1 MNAAQLQTLRNE
13 LTITPRKLGDYDDD
27 VPRPIKMFQETETE
41 FGVPR
46 EYFFR
51 ASTKAHDITWDVSQ
65 GQPMVLETKL
75 QMTGARAEQAI
86 AVEAMLAYFRSG
98 ELGAILKAD
107 PGVGKCLGLG
117 TPVLR
122 YDGSIVHVEQ
132 IREGDLLMGPD
143 SRPRRVQ
150 GVTRGMGE
158 LYRVMPVK
166 GDPWVCNDV
175 HVLTLVDSGKRRGG
189 VVRDIGLQEYLKMK
203 PSPRERLKQFQ
214 PESGVDFPDC
224 GDLRS
229 RPVDPYF
236 LGVWYGDGKKDL
248 TGVTVSKPD
257 PEIRLLCA
265 EVASR
270 YGLRMRVDDEDR
282 CPSYHLVGARGEPNP
297 LLNQIR
303 VLYGD
308 GLQLPRS
315 YLTASRAV
323 RQEFLA
329 GLLDTDGHL
338 QNGGY
343 EIVQK
348 VRGHAEGVA
357 FIARSLGL
365 KVPPLTPKVVDG
377 ETYWRVFI
385 SGDCSALPL
394 RIPRKKALPRQQ
406 IKVATRTGI
415 SVEPIGVGEYA
426 GFTLDGDGRFL
437 LGDFTVTHNTAMG
450 LEVAR
455 RLGRTTLVVVHKEFL
470 LNQWEARIAKFLPG
484 AKVGRIQGKKCDFK
498 GKDIVLAMVHS
509 LALDSGEKYPQEL
522 YDYFGTI
529 LVDELHRISAFTWSG
544 VPAKFKAKYRIGLT
558 ATPRRK
564 DGTEKV
570 FFWGIGPIAYEALAK
585 MPTPR
590 VKQIEYPLELPK
602 WMLGRQVNDG
612 QLFTVLAEDAGRNR
626 RIVEELLLIVNGKNR
641 RKVLVISERLEHLR
655 QIKDDLTRA
664 CTAQGKTV
672 TMSMYVGQWFTGETV
687 EKVVPPTPAQEAED
701 AVRAAKGLTPRK
713 PKTVKIEKKKT
724 VSREEL
730 AAAESAQVLFAT
742 KALVEEG
749 FDVPA
754 IDTVILTMPMS
765 DVEQVVGRAQR
776 FCLPEQ
782 KNHGPS
788 PYRLFVELVPW
799 QLHVIEG
806 VRSSWNTQ
814 QLVTDPPFT
823 VTFRAPSISTSWCS
837 LSRSIA
843 TSYCRR

>member
-1 MNAAQLQTLRNE
+1 
-13 LTITPRKLGDYDDD
+13 
-27 VPRPIKMFQETETE
+27 
-41 FGVPR
+41 
-46 EYFFR
+46 
-51 ASTKAHDITWDVSQ
+51 
-65 GQPMVLETKL
+65 
-75 QMTGARAEQAI
+75 
-86 AVEAMLAYFRSG
+86 
-98 ELGAILKAD
+98 
-107 PGVGKCLGLG
+107 
-117 TPVLR
+117 
-122 YDGSIVHVEQ
+122 
-132 IREGDLLMGPD
+132 
-143 SRPRRVQ
+143 
-150 GVTRGMGE
+150 
-158 LYRVMPVK
+158 
-166 GDPWVCNDV
+166 
-175 HVLTLVDSGKRRGG
+175 
-189 VVRDIGLQEYLKMK
+189 
-203 PSPRERLKQFQ
+203 
-214 PESGVDFPDC
+214 
-224 GDLRS
+224 
-229 RPVDPYF
+229 
-236 LGVWYGDGKKDL
+236 
-248 TGVTVSKPD
+248 
-257 PEIRLLCA
+257 
-265 EVASR
+265 
-270 YGLRMRVDDEDR
+270 
-282 CPSYHLVGARGEPNP
+282 LVGARGEPNP

-303 VLYGD
+303 LLYGD
-308 GLQLPRS
+308 GLHLPRS

-323 RQEFLA
+323 RQEFFA

-348 VRGHAEGVA
+348 VRGYAEGIA

-365 KVPPLTPKVVDG
+365 KVPPLTPKVVNG

-406 IKVATRTGI
+406 VKVATRTGI
-415 SVEPIGVGEYA
+415 SVEPIGAGEYA

-455 RLGRTTLVVVHKEFL
+455 RLERTTLVVVHKEFL

-590 VKQIEYPLELPK
+590 VKQIEYPLELPR

-664 CTAQGKTV
+664 CASQGKTV
-672 TMSMYVGQWFTGETV
+672 TMSMYVGQWFTGEIV
-687 EKVVPPTPAQEAED
+687 EKEVPPTLAQKAED
-701 AVRAAKGLTPRK
+701 VVRAAKGLTPRK

-776 FCLPEQ
+776 FCLPERD
-782 KNHGPS
+782 KEPGKCEKMCPWRAGVCEGK
-788 PYRLFVELVPW
+788 PMPVVVEV
-799 QLHVIEG
+799 VD
-806 VRSSWNTQ
+806 VTVA
-814 QLVTDPPFT
+814 QLVRKAKSRERFYRAIGAS
-823 VTFRAPSISTSWCS
+823 VTT
-837 LSRSIA
+837 
-843 TSYCRR
+843 